1 MTVAG
6 TSRLIGGCPD
16 LSFVP
21 PLALTMG
28 EPGGVGPDLAIA
40 VWLRRAELGVPP
52 FYLLADA
59 DFMTARAAGLGL
71 ACPIRV
77 VSPDQAGDAFT
88 DVLPVVPLEAAVDAE
103 PGRADSVNAAAVVEA
118 IARAVGDVR
127 SGAASALVTNP
138 INKQALYAAGFRH
151 PGHTEFLGTL
161 SAAWT
166 GFAARPV
173 MMLAGPDL
181 RAVPVTIHIP
191 LRDVADMLTAEM
203 IVETGRIVA
212 AELRRRFAV
221 AAPRIAVAGLN
232 PHAGEGGTLGLE
244 DRAVILPAVEALR
257 AEGIAASGPLSADA
271 MFHPAARAGYD
282 AALCMYHDQAL
293 IPAKTLAFSETVNV
307 TLGLA
312 FVRTSPDHGT
322 AFDLAGTGRAD
333 PSSLAAALRLAA
345 ELVANERAA

>member
-1 MTVAG
+1 
-6 TSRLIGGCPD
+6 
-16 LSFVP
+16 
-21 PLALTMG
+21 MG
-28 EPGGVGPDLAIA
+28 EPGGVGPDLTLA
-40 VWLRRAELGVPP
+40 VWREHVRLGIPP
-52 FYLLADA
+52 FYLLADPDFIA
-59 DFMTARAAGLGL
+59 DRARQLGL
-71 ACPIRV
+71 DCPIESVEPR
-77 VSPDQAGDAFT
+77 DAAAVF
-88 DVLPVVPLEAAVDAE
+88 DAALPVVPLQTVVTAE
-103 PGRADSVNAAAVVEA
+103 PGRADPANATAVVEA

-127 SGAASALVTNP
+127 SGDAAALVTNP
-138 INKQALYAAGFRH
+138 ISKQSLYAAGFRH

-173 MMLAGPDL
+173 MMLAGPEL

-191 LRDVADMLTAEM
+191 LRDVADTLTEEM

-212 AELRRRFAV
+212 GDLRRRFAL
-221 AAPRIAVAGLN
+221 PRPRLAVAGLN
-232 PHAGEGGTLGLE
+232 PHAGEGGALGME
-244 DRAVILPAVEALR
+244 DRTIIVPAVEALR
-257 AEGIAASGPLSADA
+257 ADGIEVVGPLSADA

-282 AALCMYHDQAL
+282 AAICMYHDQAL

-312 FVRTSPDHGT
+312 FIRTSPDHGT

-345 ELVANERAA
+345 ELVANEQ

>member
-1 MTVAG
+1 
-6 TSRLIGGCPD
+6 
-16 LSFVP
+16 
-21 PLALTMG
+21 MG
-28 EPGGVGPDLAIA
+28 EPGGIGPDITLA
-40 VWLRRAELGVPP
+40 VWLRRNEIAIPP
-52 FYLLADA
+52 FYLLADPA
-59 DFMTARAAGLGL
+59 FVAERAAELGL
-71 ACPIRV
+71 DCPITVVDPRNAGAV
-77 VSPDQAGDAFT
+77 FQDALPVSPLKAT
-88 DVLPVVPLEAAVDAE
+88 VSAE
-103 PGRADSVNAAAVVEA
+103 PGVADPGNATAVVEA

-127 SGAASALVTNP
+127 AGMAAAVVTNP
-138 INKQALYAAGFRH
+138 INKQALYTAGFRH

-181 RAVPVTIHIP
+181 RAVPVTIHVP
-191 LRDVADMLTAEM
+191 LRDVAGLLTTEL

-212 AELRRRFAV
+212 YDLRRRFGLPY
-221 AAPRIAVAGLN
+221 PRLAIAGLN
-232 PHAGEGGTLGLE
+232 PHAGEGGALGSE
-244 DRAVILPAVEALR
+244 DVAVIAPAVAALR
-257 AEGIAASGPLSADA
+257 ADGIQVAGPLSADA
-271 MFHPAARAGYD
+271 MFHRAARSGYD

-293 IPAKTLAFSETVNV
+293 IPAKTLAFSDTVNV

>member
-1 MTVAG
+1 
-6 TSRLIGGCPD
+6 

-28 EPGGVGPDLAIA
+28 EPGGVGPDLALA
-40 VWLRRAELGVPP
+40 VWLRRVELGIPP
-52 FYLLADA
+52 FYLLADP
-59 DFMTARAAGLGL
+59 DFMAARAAAIGL

-77 VSPDQAGDAFT
+77 VSPDQAAGVFQE
-88 DVLPVVPLEAAVDAE
+88 VLPIVPLEAAVDAE
-103 PGRADSVNAAAVVEA
+103 PGRADSANAAAVVEA

-127 SGAASALVTNP
+127 SGAASAVVTNP

-181 RAVPVTIHIP
+181 RAVPVTIHVP
-191 LRDVADMLTAEM
+191 LRDVADMLTTDM

-212 AELRRRFAV
+212 TELRHRFALP
-221 AAPRIAVAGLN
+221 APRIAVAGLN

-244 DRAVILPAVEALR
+244 DRAIIQPAVAALR
-257 AEGIAASGPLSADA
+257 AEGIAVSGPLSADA
-271 MFHPAARAGYD
+271 MVHPAARAAYD

-293 IPAKTLAFSETVNV
+293 IPIKALHFEEAVNV
-307 TLGLA
+307 TLGLPI
-312 FVRTSPDHGT
+312 VRTAPDHGT
-322 AFDLAGTGRAD
+322 AFDIAGQDCAD
-333 PSSLAAALRLAA
+333 PRPLAAAIRMACENAVLRA
-345 ELVANERAA
+345 ESA

>member
-1 MTVAG
+1 
-6 TSRLIGGCPD
+6 

-28 EPGGVGPDLAIA
+28 EPGGVGPDLALA
-40 VWLRRAELGVPP
+40 VWLRRAELGIPP
-52 FYLLADA
+52 FYLLADP
-59 DFMTARAAGLGL
+59 DFMAARAAAIGL

-77 VSPDQAGDAFT
+77 VSPGQAAETFP
-88 DVLPVVPLEAAVDAE
+88 DVLPVVPLEATVDAE
-103 PGRADSVNAAAVVEA
+103 PGRADSANAAAVVEA

-127 SGAASALVTNP
+127 SGAASAVVTNP
-138 INKQALYAAGFRH
+138 INKQALYSAGFRH

-181 RAVPVTIHIP
+181 RAVPVTIHVP
-191 LRDVADMLTAEM
+191 LRDVADMLTTEM

-212 AELRRRFAV
+212 GELRRRFALP
-221 AAPRIAVAGLN
+221 APRIAVAGLN

-244 DRAVILPAVEALR
+244 DRAIIQPAVAALR
-257 AEGIAASGPLSADA
+257 GEGIAVSGPLSADA
-271 MFHPAARAGYD
+271 MFHPAARATYD

-293 IPAKTLAFSETVNV
+293 IPAKTLAFSETVNI